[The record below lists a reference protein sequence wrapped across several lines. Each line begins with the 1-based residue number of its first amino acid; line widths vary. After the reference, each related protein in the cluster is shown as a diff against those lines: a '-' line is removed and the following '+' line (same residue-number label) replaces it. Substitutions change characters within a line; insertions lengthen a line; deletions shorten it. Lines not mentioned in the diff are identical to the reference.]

1 MEKIKDMV
9 FFANE
14 DTEGVKLSSTS
25 ANHIANLAKEYIQGV
40 ETQLNNICFF
50 NTEVALVGS
59 VGGASTIQTGET
71 SEVLNYLQPMLEAVA
86 HAKSLI
92 AWLREG
98 IKAKENLMKDLQN
111 IGLEDWCKENGLTYP
126 EAPNRGHVLT
136 EVEYYASLPIKER
149 NRYYQ
154 LETEAAVLGKYIHPD
169 GHLSD
174 ARKELKDKLQHPHK
188 VDGKGRDAL
197 IYTYTPTVNVAE
209 VDNVFFELQ
218 KKHREVQAQL
228 NAMKYSCEQAI
239 NESTSKMDSEYMVA
253 SQKYL
258 VENLVESYKGKTV
271 QAPIEVIVAS
281 ALFLNAR
288 ELMGTIEALNH
299 TLRIKMAEEL
309 KEKADKGEATAKDT
323 MAALMLAAIMKEKSK
338 ED

>member
-1 MEKIKDMV
+1 MRKDLV
-9 FFANE
+9 FFKKE
-14 DTEGVKLSSTS
+14 GEEGVALTSTS
-25 ANHIANLAKEYIQGV
+25 ANHIANLAKEYIQSV
-40 ETQLNNICFF
+40 ETLLNNICFF
-50 NTEVALVGS
+50 NIEVALVGS
-59 VGGASTIQTGET
+59 TGANIIQTGGT
-71 SEVLNYLQPMLEAVA
+71 SEVLNNLQSLLGGIAQ
-86 HAKSLI
+86 AKSLI

-111 IGLEDWCKENGLTYP
+111 IGLEDWCKENGLAYP
-126 EAPNRGHVLT
+126 EAPKRGHVLT

-174 ARKELKDKLQHPHK
+174 ARKELKDKLQHPHE

-228 NAMKYSCEQAI
+228 NAMKYNCEQAI
-239 NESTSKMDSEYMVA
+239 NESTSKVNTEYMIA
-253 SQKYL
+253 SQKY
-258 VENLVESYKGKTV
+258 
-271 QAPIEVIVAS
+271 QA
-281 ALFLNAR
+281 
-288 ELMGTIEALNH
+288 
-299 TLRIKMAEEL
+299 EL
-309 KEKADKGEATAKDT
+309 KDILGAFKTWND
-323 MAALMLAAIMKEKSK
+323 EKSQEYSK
-338 ED
+338 LKIVVPNSLLGIYNTINSLGK

>member
-1 MEKIKDMV
+1 MQKDLV
-9 FFANE
+9 FFKKE
-14 DTEGVKLSSTS
+14 GEEGVALTSTS

-50 NTEVALVGS
+50 NAEVALVGS

-71 SEVLNYLQPMLEAVA
+71 SEVLNDLQSLLEGVA
-86 HAKSLI
+86 QAKSLI

-98 IKAKENLMKDLQN
+98 IKAKENLMKDLQT
-111 IGLEDWCKENGLTYP
+111 ISLEGWCKENGIVKP
-126 EAPNRGHVLT
+126 EAPKYSHILT
-136 EVEYYASLPIKER
+136 DEEYYASLPIKER

-197 IYTYTPTVNVAE
+197 IYTYTPTVIVAQ

-218 KKHREVQAQL
+218 KKYREIQAQL

-239 NESTSKMDSEYMVA
+239 NDSTNKVNTEYMIA
-253 SQKYL
+253 LQKY
-258 VENLVESYKGKTV
+258 
-271 QAPIEVIVAS
+271 QA
-281 ALFLNAR
+281 
-288 ELMGTIEALNH
+288 
-299 TLRIKMAEEL
+299 EL
-309 KEKADKGEATAKDT
+309 KDVLGAFKTWKD
-323 MAALMLAAIMKEKSK
+323 EKSQEYSK
-338 ED
+338 LKIVVPNSLLGIYNTINSLGK

>member
-1 MEKIKDMV
+1 MENIKDMV

-14 DTEGVKLSSTS
+14 NTEGVKLSSTS
-25 ANHIANLAKEYIQGV
+25 ANHIANLAKEYVQSV

-50 NTEVALVGS
+50 SAEVVLVGS
-59 VGGASTIQTGET
+59 TDASTIQTGET
-71 SEVLNYLQPMLEAVA
+71 SEVLNNLEPLLKGVA
-86 HAKSLI
+86 QAKSLI

-98 IKAKENLMKDLQN
+98 IKAKENLIKGLQDVN
-111 IGLEDWCKENGLTYP
+111 LEDWCKESGIAKP
-126 EAPNRGHVLT
+126 EAPNYGHILT

-174 ARKELKDKLQHPHK
+174 ARKELKDKLQRPHK

-197 IYTYTPTVNVAE
+197 IYTYTPTVDVAE

-228 NAMKYSCEQAI
+228 NAMKYNCEQAI
-239 NESTSKMDSEYMVA
+239 NESTNKVNTEYMTA
-253 SQKYL
+253 SQKY
-258 VENLVESYKGKTV
+258 
-271 QAPIEVIVAS
+271 QA
-281 ALFLNAR
+281 
-288 ELMGTIEALNH
+288 
-299 TLRIKMAEEL
+299 EL
-309 KEKADKGEATAKDT
+309 KDVLGAFKTWKN
-323 MAALMLAAIMKEKSK
+323 EKSQEYSK
-338 ED
+338 LKIVIPHSLMEIYNTINSLGK

>member
-1 MEKIKDMV
+1 MQKDLV
-9 FFANE
+9 FFKKGGE
-14 DTEGVKLSSTS
+14 EGVALTSTS

-40 ETQLNNICFF
+40 EAQLNNICFF
-50 NTEVALVGS
+50 NAEVALVGI
-59 VGGASTIQTGET
+59 VGGANTIQAG
-71 SEVLNYLQPMLEAVA
+71 VLPEALGNLQSMLEGVA
-86 HAKSLI
+86 QAKSLI

-98 IKAKENLMKDLQN
+98 IKSKENLMKGLQT
-111 IGLEDWCKENGLTYP
+111 ISLEDWCKENGMVEP
-126 EAPNRGHVLT
+126 ETPNYGHVLT

-197 IYTYTPTVNVAE
+197 IYTYTPTVDVAE

-239 NESTSKMDSEYMVA
+239 NESTNKVNTEYIAA
-253 SQKYL
+253 SQKY
-258 VENLVESYKGKTV
+258 
-271 QAPIEVIVAS
+271 QA
-281 ALFLNAR
+281 
-288 ELMGTIEALNH
+288 
-299 TLRIKMAEEL
+299 EL
-309 KEKADKGEATAKDT
+309 KDVLGAFKTWKD
-323 MAALMLAAIMKEKSK
+323 EKSQEYSK
-338 ED
+338 LKIVVPNSLLGIYNTINSLGK

>member
-1 MEKIKDMV
+1 MQKDLV
-9 FFANE
+9 FFKKE
-14 DTEGVKLSSTS
+14 GEEGVALTSTS

-50 NTEVALVGS
+50 DVRVALVGS
-59 VGGASTIQTGET
+59 TGGANTIQTGES
-71 SEVLNYLQPMLEAVA
+71 SEVLDSLQSLLEGVA
-86 HAKSLI
+86 QAKSLI

-98 IKAKENLMKDLQN
+98 IKAKENLMKGLQT
-111 IGLEDWCKENGLTYP
+111 ISLEDWCKEYRIVKP
-126 EAPNRGHVLT
+126 ETPNYGHVLT

-197 IYTYTPTVNVAE
+197 IYTYTPTVDVAE
-209 VDNVFFELQ
+209 VDNVFYELQ
-218 KKHREVQAQL
+218 KKHREIQAQL

-239 NESTSKMDSEYMVA
+239 NESTNKVNTEYMAA
-253 SQKYL
+253 SQKYQAEL
-258 VENLVESYKGKTV
+258 KDVLGTFKTWKDEKS
-271 QAPIEVIVAS
+271 QEYSKLKIVIPHS
-281 ALFLNAR
+281 
-288 ELMGTIEALNH
+288 LMGIYSTINGLG
-299 TLRIKMAEEL
+299 K
-309 KEKADKGEATAKDT
+309 
-323 MAALMLAAIMKEKSK
+323 
-338 ED
+338 

>member
-1 MEKIKDMV
+1 MQKDLV
-9 FFANE
+9 FFKKE
-14 DTEGVKLSSTS
+14 GEEGVALTSTS

-40 ETQLNNICFF
+40 ETQLNNVCFF
-50 NTEVALVGS
+50 NAELSLVGS
-59 VGGASTIQTGET
+59 TGTSIIQTGGT
-71 SEVLNYLQPMLEAVA
+71 SEVLNNLQSLLEGVA
-86 HAKSLI
+86 QAKSLI

-111 IGLEDWCKENGLTYP
+111 IGLEGWCNENGLAYP
-126 EAPNRGHVLT
+126 EAPSRGHVLT

-154 LETEAAVLGKYIHPD
+154 LETEAAVFGKYIHPN

-174 ARKELKDKLQHPHK
+174 ARKELKDKLQHPYE

-197 IYTYTPTVNVAE
+197 IYSYTPTVNVAE

-239 NESTSKMDSEYMVA
+239 NESTSKVNTEYMIA
-253 SQKYL
+253 SQKY
-258 VENLVESYKGKTV
+258 
-271 QAPIEVIVAS
+271 QA
-281 ALFLNAR
+281 R
-288 ELMGTIEALNH
+288 
-299 TLRIKMAEEL
+299 L
-309 KEKADKGEATAKDT
+309 KEILGAFKTWND
-323 MAALMLAAIMKEKSK
+323 EKSQEYSK
-338 ED
+338 LKIVIPNSLLGIYNTINSLGK

>member
-1 MEKIKDMV
+1 MQKDLV
-9 FFANE
+9 FFKKE
-14 DTEGVKLSSTS
+14 GEEGVALTSTS
-25 ANHIANLAKEYIQGV
+25 ANHIANLAKEYIQSV
-40 ETQLNNICFF
+40 ETRLNNICFF
-50 NTEVALVGS
+50 NAEIALIGS

-71 SEVLNYLQPMLEAVA
+71 SEVLNNLQSLLEGVA
-86 HAKSLI
+86 QAKSLI

-98 IKAKENLMKDLQN
+98 IKAKESLMKGLQTTS
-111 IGLEDWCKENGLTYP
+111 LEDWREENGLTSP

-136 EVEYYASLPIKER
+136 EIEYYASLPIKER

-188 VDGKGRDAL
+188 VDGRGRDAL

-218 KKHREVQAQL
+218 KKHREIQAQL

-239 NESTSKMDSEYMVA
+239 NDSTNKVNTEYMIA
-253 SQKYL
+253 LQKYQAEL
-258 VENLVESYKGKTV
+258 KDTLGAFKTWKDEKS
-271 QAPIEVIVAS
+271 QEYSKLKIVIPHS
-281 ALFLNAR
+281 
-288 ELMGTIEALNH
+288 LMGIYNTINSLG
-299 TLRIKMAEEL
+299 K
-309 KEKADKGEATAKDT
+309 
-323 MAALMLAAIMKEKSK
+323 
-338 ED
+338 

>member
-1 MEKIKDMV
+1 MQKDLV
-9 FFANE
+9 FFKKE
-14 DTEGVKLSSTS
+14 GEEGVALTSTS

-59 VGGASTIQTGET
+59 VGGASTIQIGET

-98 IKAKENLMKDLQN
+98 IKAKENLIKDLQN
-111 IGLEDWCKENGLTYP
+111 IGLEDWCIENGLTYP

-197 IYTYTPTVNVAE
+197 IYTYTPTVDVAG
-209 VDNVFFELQ
+209 VDNIFFELQ
-218 KKHREVQAQL
+218 KKHREIQAQL

-239 NESTSKMDSEYMVA
+239 NESTSKVNSEYMVA
-253 SQKYL
+253 SQKYQAEL
-258 VENLVESYKGKTV
+258 KDIFAAFKTWNDEKS
-271 QAPIEVIVAS
+271 QEYSKLKIVIPHS
-281 ALFLNAR
+281 
-288 ELMGTIEALNH
+288 LMGIYNTINGLG
-299 TLRIKMAEEL
+299 K
-309 KEKADKGEATAKDT
+309 
-323 MAALMLAAIMKEKSK
+323 
-338 ED
+338 